1 MTSKI
6 DLDDQIHLPPL
17 PVARTR
23 SRFFPRIDSANVVA
37 FNKPVASEVD
47 AKLRDASRILP
58 PDTPEVEACMALIRQ
73 GKAATVRGRDIGK
86 GLINLT
92 AKIAKRRNLKGKTMV
107 ESLQSYR
114 IEMDAR
120 MSHPKQEKQRQ
131 SMLDKIDTLIVLIEE
146 ANDWAKLRTKIE
158 SIFSESEGGKNV
170 ILCSTVHKA
179 KGLEAT
185 NVFIVRPE
193 LMPFPYATREWEQE
207 QEMHLKYVAITRAR
221 INLNW
226 VMTPSPKADQPDDR
240 ED

>member
-1 MTSKI
+1 MS
-6 DLDDQIHLPPL
+6 LDAGAPAPDFTAVTDGNGSLSL
-17 PVARTR
+17 
-23 SRFFPRIDSANVVA
+23 SS
-37 FNKPVASEVD
+37 
-47 AKLRDASRILP
+47 LR
-58 PDTPEVEACMALIRQ
+58 
-73 GKAATVRGRDIGK
+73 
-86 GLINLT
+86 
-92 AKIAKRRNLKGKTMV
+92 
-107 ESLQSYR
+107 
-114 IEMDAR
+114 
-120 MSHPKQEKQRQ
+120 
-131 SMLDKIDTLIVLIEE
+131 
-146 ANDWAKLRTKIE
+146 
-158 SIFSESEGGKNV
+158 GKNV